1 MSRVAVVGGGVSGLA
16 AARRLAAAGHEV
28 LVLEQSDR
36 VGGKLAGVEVGGTVV
51 DVGAESLLNQ
61 RPEAV
66 DLVRAAGLGDDV
78 VHPATISSR
87 LWNRGRLVPMPR
99 TMMGV
104 PGSARSVADV
114 LSQKGVARAA
124 LEAHQ
129 SAPALQPG
137 DDVSVG
143 AFLDDRYGRE
153 VTDRLVEPLL
163 GGVYAGH
170 ARELSLRATMPKLV
184 AALDGERTL
193 TRIASAA
200 TDRPPPETPVFAG
213 VRGGVHRL
221 PGALAATPGVSV
233 ETSAAV
239 RVLERTATGWRLE
252 VGSAREP
259 RHLDVDAVVL
269 ATPARPTARLLA
281 EHAPRA
287 AHELDRIEYASMA
300 VLTFAFS
307 VRDLPEV
314 EGSGF
319 LTPPVDGRRVKAA
332 TWSFNKWDWVRA
344 AGEEQGVRLLRCS
357 IGRHRQE
364 EELQRT
370 DEELAD
376 LALADLADAVGL
388 SVRPVDQHVQ
398 RWGGGLPQ
406 YAVGHL
412 DRVAAVRRELSGVPG
427 VEVCGA
433 AYDGVG
439 VAACVASGEQAADA
453 VIATLEAAGGEA

>member
-16 AARRLAAAGHEV
+16 AARRLAESGHEV
-28 LVLEQSDR
+28 VVLEQADR
-36 VGGKLAGVEVGGTVV
+36 IGGKLAGVEVGGTVV

-124 LEAHQ
+124 LESHQ
-129 SAPALQPG
+129 SAPVLQPG

-193 TRIASAA
+193 TRIASDA

-221 PGALAATPGVSV
+221 PRALARTPGVSV

-239 RVLERTATGWRLE
+239 RVLERTADGWRLE

-259 RHLDVDAVVL
+259 RHLDVEAVVL
-269 ATPARPTARLLA
+269 ATPGRPTARLLA

-300 VLTFAFS
+300 VLTFAFAA
-307 VRDLPEV
+307 RDLPEV

-370 DEELAD
+370 DEELAE

-412 DRVAAVRRELSGVPG
+412 ERVAAVRRELSEVPG
-427 VEVCGA
+427 LEVCGA

-439 VAACVASGEQAADA
+439 VAACVASGERAADA
-453 VIATLEAAGGEA
+453 VIATLVAEHDDA